1 MALSKLQFRSG
12 VNKETTSYSNEGG
25 WFDVDKVRFRS
36 GFPEKIGGWTKQ
48 SENSF
53 LGTCRS
59 LHPWV
64 ALDGSRFVG
73 VGTNRKYYIESGAAF
88 YDITPVKKTVN
99 LTNPFTARNA
109 NLHNTQVSATDTTI
123 RLVNN
128 TAASAFA
135 PSGIIKIGSEII
147 TYTGTSGDTLT
158 GCARGQEG
166 TTAAVHAGSSNV
178 SSSTIK
184 VSHTDHEASIGDFV
198 IFSGATSLGGNINAS
213 VLNQEY
219 EVSSIIDGNNYQIQA
234 RTVSTIQSITV
245 STGLNPT
252 YLFSS
257 TSDTSSGG
265 AVTLKYLISAGLDTS
280 IFGTGWGAGT
290 FGRGSWNSSASI
302 SAPGQALGFW
312 SHDNFGQN
320 LLINSH
326 NGNIYYWQFANGL
339 ESRAT
344 ALSDLAG
351 ADGLAPTV
359 SKQVMVS
366 DKDRH
371 TIVFGCDPETDIG
384 VQDPML
390 IRFSSQE
397 SLTTWGA
404 SSTNTAGDLRLGS
417 GSEIVCAVE
426 TKQQIIVFTD
436 TSVYAMQFLG
446 PPFTFGINM
455 ISDNTTISGAFAPV
469 GIEDSVF
476 WMGLSEFYSY
486 DGTVKEIP
494 CTVKDFVFKDF
505 NQDQRS
511 KVYAASNTA
520 FSEVWWF
527 YPSASSFEN
536 NRYVV
541 YNYGQN
547 IWYYGSMSRTAWI
560 DRGISALPVAAGT
573 DHYLYRHESGFDDG
587 STSPATPI
595 SAYIESS
602 QMSIGDGENFVF
614 ISKIIPDLTF
624 RNSTANTP
632 SATMTVKARNF
643 PGGQYLQT
651 NSSAVSK
658 EVSSTVEK
666 FTDQLYVRIRGRSF
680 AFKIQSSSLGET
692 WRLGSP
698 RVDVRPDGRR

>member
-1 MALSKLQFRSG
+1 MALSKLQFKSG
-12 VNKETTSYSNEGG
+12 VDKETTSYSNEGG

-36 GFPEKIGGWTKQ
+36 GYPEKIGGWTKQ
-48 SENSF
+48 SQNSF

-88 YDITPVKKTVN
+88 YDITPVKRTAS
-99 LTNPFTARNA
+99 LTNPFTARHTT
-109 NLHNTQVSATDTTI
+109 LHSTQVSATVTVI
-123 RLVNN
+123 KLVNN
-128 TAASAFA
+128 AAATALA
-135 PSGIIKIGSEII
+135 PSGTIKIGSEII

-158 GCARGQEG
+158 GCSRGQKG
-166 TTAAVHAGSSNV
+166 TTAAVHSGGAGV

-184 VSHTDHEASIGDFV
+184 VTEVDHLVSIGDFV
-198 IFSGATSLGGNINAS
+198 IFSGSSSLGSNITNL

-219 EVSSIIDGNNYQIQA
+219 EITSIVDGNNYQIEA
-234 RTVSTIQSITV
+234 RIVSTIQSITV
-245 STGLNPT
+245 STGLNPV
-252 YLFSS
+252 LVFSS
-257 TSDTSSGG
+257 ANDTSSGG
-265 AVTLKYLISAGLDTS
+265 TVTAQYLVSAGLDTS
-280 IFGTGWGAGT
+280 ILGTGWDAGT
-290 FGRGSWNSSASI
+290 WGRGSWNSSASI

-339 ESRAT
+339 DSRA
-344 ALSDLAG
+344 ASLSSLAG
-351 ADGLAPTV
+351 TDGLAPTI

-371 TIVFGCDPETDIG
+371 TIVFGCDSETSIG
-384 VQDPML
+384 IQDPML

-455 ISDNTTISGAFAPV
+455 ISDNTTIAGAFAPV

-494 CTVKDFVFKDF
+494 CTIKDFVFKDF
-505 NQDQRS
+505 NQSQRS

-527 YPSASSFEN
+527 YPSANSFEN
-536 NRYVV
+536 DRYAV

-560 DRGISALPVAAGT
+560 DRGISSLPIAAGT
-573 DHYLYRHESGFDDG
+573 DKYLYTHESGFDDG
-587 STSPATPI
+587 STSPASAI

-632 SATMTVKARNF
+632 SAVITVQARNF
-643 PGGQYLQT
+643 PGGAYLQS
-651 NSSAVSK
+651 NSKTVSK
-658 EVSSTVEK
+658 EVSNTVEK
-666 FTDQLYVRIRGRSF
+666 FTDQLHVRIRGRSF
-680 AFKIQSSSLGET
+680 AFKIQSSILGAT

-698 RVDVRPDGRR
+698 RVEVRPDGRR

>member
-1 MALSKLQFRSG
+1 MALSKLQFKSG

-36 GFPEKIGGWTKQ
+36 GFPEKIGGWTKR

-53 LGTCRS
+53 LGTCRA
-59 LHPWV
+59 LHSWV
-64 ALDGSRFVG
+64 ALDGSRLVG
-73 VGTNRKYYIESGAAF
+73 IGTNRKYYIESGAAF
-88 YDITPVKKTVN
+88 YDITPVEKTES
-99 LTNPFTARNA
+99 LTNPFTARNTT
-109 NLHNTQVSATDTTI
+109 LHATQVAATDTVI

-128 TAASAFA
+128 AAATAFA
-135 PSGIIKIGSEII
+135 PSGTIKIGSEII

-158 GCARGQEG
+158 GCYRGQKG
-166 TTAAVHAGSSNV
+166 TSAAVHSANSPV
-178 SSSTIK
+178 SSSTFK
-184 VSHTDHEASIGDFV
+184 VSDVDHLAVVGDFV
-198 IFSGATSLGGNINAS
+198 IFSGATSLGGNLSAAI
-213 VLNQEY
+213 LNQEY
-219 EVSSIIDGNNYQIQA
+219 EITAILDGNTYQVEA
-234 RTVSTIQSITV
+234 RVVSTIQSITV

-252 YLFSS
+252 YIFSS
-257 TSDTSSGG
+257 AADSNNGG
-265 AVTLKYLISAGLDTS
+265 TVQAQYLITAGLDSS

-290 FGRGSWNSSASI
+290 WSRGAWNSAASI

-320 LLINSH
+320 LLINAH

-339 ESRAT
+339 ESRAV

-351 ADGLAPTV
+351 ADGFAPTV

-371 TIVFGCDPETDIG
+371 TIVFGCDSQTSIG
-384 VQDPML
+384 TQDPML

-397 SLTTWGA
+397 SLTKWGA
-404 SSTNTAGDLRLGS
+404 ESINTAGDLRLGS

-494 CTVKDFVFKDF
+494 CTVKDYVFKDF
-505 NQDQRS
+505 NQSQRS

-536 NRYVV
+536 DKYVV
-541 YNYGQN
+541 YNYGQG
-547 IWYYGSMSRTAWI
+547 IWYYGSMSRTAWV
-560 DRGISALPVAAGT
+560 DRGISSLPVAAGS
-573 DHYLYRHESGFDDG
+573 DSYLYTHESGFDDG
-587 STSPATPI
+587 STSPA
-595 SAYIESS
+595 SAIVAHIESS
-602 QMSIGDGENFVF
+602 QMSMGDGERFVF
-614 ISKIIPDLTF
+614 ITKIIPDITF
-624 RNSTANTP
+624 RNSSANSP
-632 SATMTVKARNF
+632 SATMTVQARNF
-643 PGGQYLQT
+643 PGGEYLQSDSKT
-651 NSSAVSK
+651 VSK
-658 EVSSTVEK
+658 EVSNTVEK

-680 AFKIQSSSLGET
+680 AFKIQSSNLGET